1 MSKRVNKMALA
12 GTLLILTGVS
22 MPLIYLVIRAT
33 ESGGA
38 ELYELVA
45 RPRNLELLKNTTLLL
60 VGVWTFSLFLAFPL
74 AWLTS
79 RTDLKGKRAWA
90 LVGILPLAIPSYLMA
105 YALQSMGGQV
115 GMIAEFTNWVLPR
128 INGYWGAVLIL
139 GFCNFP
145 YLFFNLRTSLMHMD
159 PALEEAAHSL
169 GLNHRQIVLRVFLP
183 QLKPALFS
191 GSLLVALHVIGDFA
205 AVSLMRFE
213 TLSYVLYTQ
222 YLSAYNRSYAAAI
235 ALILI
240 MFTVLLLVIEGW
252 FLRRIRFDRASMAT
266 NRSAKSAKLGA
277 WSPVAYGYLSTVLLV
292 SVIAPVSTMIF
303 WALKANVGELWP
315 DMKSALI
322 GSTFASLPAAV
333 LTTVLIIPVVYLS
346 VRTPSRLTRFL
357 ERSTYF
363 GYSIP
368 ALAFALGLVFFSLKL
383 VPGLYQTLF
392 LLIYAYTMHYMAEAL
407 GPVRS
412 AMYQTSP
419 RMEEAARSLGYGRIT
434 AMFKTTIPLI
444 RNGMLISMAFVFLSC
459 MKELHLTL
467 ILSPLGYNTLALNVW
482 SHIEEAMFAN
492 AAPYALA
499 ILAFSGLFVGLILVQ
514 ERQTA

>member
-1 MSKRVNKMALA
+1 
-12 GTLLILTGVS
+12 

-33 ESGGA
+33 ESGPN
-38 ELYELVA
+38 ELYQLVA
-45 RPRNLELLKNTTLLL
+45 RPRNLELLKNTSLLL

-79 RTDLKGKRAWA
+79 RTDLKAKRVWA

-115 GMIAEFTNWVLPR
+115 GVIAQFTDWVLPR

-145 YLFFNLRTSLMHMD
+145 YLFFNLRTSLLHLD

-169 GLNHRQIVLRVFLP
+169 GLNHRQIILRVLLP
-183 QLKPALFS
+183 QLKPAFFS
-191 GSLLVALHVIGDFA
+191 GSLLIALHVIGDFA

-222 YLSAYNRSYAAAI
+222 YNSAFNREYAAAI

-240 MFTVLLLVIEGW
+240 SFTVLLLLIEGW

-266 NRSAKSAKLGA
+266 NRSSKPTTLGVWA
-277 WSPVAYGYLSTVLLV
+277 PLGYGYLSAVLMA
-292 SVIAPVSTMIF
+292 SVVAPVFAMVY
-303 WALKANVGELWP
+303 WAMKANVGALWP
-315 DMKSALI
+315 EMKSALI
-322 GSTFASLPAAV
+322 GSAFASMPAAV

-368 ALAFALGLVFFSLKL
+368 ALAFALGLVFFSLRL
-383 VPGLYQTLF
+383 VPSLYQTLF

-482 SHIEEAMFAN
+482 SHIEEAMFAD
-492 AAPYALA
+492 AAPYALS

-514 ERQTA
+514 ERRTA